1 MAITGKQ
8 NFSTH
13 TAQAFAVNGVV
24 DLKYYVS
31 GGPED
36 GKLFDIG
43 MAPCSDMSWVEK
55 SGIETHDRVI
65 EAHIA
70 VEQWFCPN
78 AFDLS
83 FYGSSD
89 DVIKKALF
97 VDVKSNDDAY
107 LEGKHVAL
115 LANSRD
121 IEFLDDQYEEVHIH
135 NFTEMMWLPINSK
148 TPMTSEITY
157 TNHEFYKVEKE
168 FDQYKLEL
176 KD

>member
-1 MAITGKQ
+1 
-8 NFSTH
+8 
-13 TAQAFAVNGVV
+13 
-24 DLKYYVS
+24 
-31 GGPED
+31 
-36 GKLFDIG
+36 

-65 EAHIA
+65 EAHTEI
-70 VEQWFCPN
+70 EQWFCPN

-121 IEFLDDQYEEVHIH
+121 IEFTDSHYEEVHIH
-135 NFTEMMWLPINSK
+135 NFTELIWLPINSK
-148 TPMTSEITY
+148 TPMSNEITY
-157 TNHEFYKVEKE
+157 TNHEFFTVEKE

-176 KD
+176 EDREKLEWISMDHHAKSIPYAFPTINTDVKSQIIFQTSHDL